1 MQFTTVRSK
10 EKDYDIYLKS
20 EKLVHSQQEHEK
32 NVSQLF
38 GSGKNWFLA
47 ICYLQ
52 IRREKKVDPAKTK
65 KCSSL
70 LQGKRLFGEQ
80 KKVDPCYFGDQKMQF
95 TTVRSKEK
103 DYDIYLK
110 SEKLVHSQQ
119 EHEKNVSQLF
129 GSGKNWFLAIS
140 SLTNTVAAI
149 SRRETIGSLLF
160 GYQKM
165 QFTTVRSKEKDYD
178 IYLKSEKL
186 VHSQQEHEK
195 YVSQLFESG
204 KKEFQ
209 AISSLQNTVAVIW
222 RQKKV
227 DPCYLLFVRSKE
239 KEQDILKSE
248 KLVYRQQDHEKNVSQ
263 LFGSGKNSAISS
275 LTNTVTAIWREK
287 KVDPCYFQTKKCS
300 SQLLGARKKIMTSI

>member
-38 GSGKNWFLA
+38 GCGKNRFLA
-47 ICYLQ
+47 ISSLTNTVAA
-52 IRREKKVDPAKTK
+52 ILREK
-65 KCSSL
+65 SGSL
-70 LQGKRLFGEQ
+70 L
-80 KKVDPCYFGDQKMQF
+80 FGDQKMQF

-129 GSGKNWFLAIS
+129 VSGKKCFIAIS

-149 SRRETIGSLLF
+149 
-160 GYQKM
+160 Q
-165 QFTTVRSKEKDYD
+165 
-178 IYLKSEKL
+178 
-186 VHSQQEHEK
+186 
-195 YVSQLFESG
+195 
-204 KKEFQ
+204 
-209 AISSLQNTVAVIW
+209 

-227 DPCYLLFVRSKE
+227 DPCYLE
-239 KEQDILKSE
+239 
-248 KLVYRQQDHEKNVSQ
+248 
-263 LFGSGKNSAISS
+263 
-275 LTNTVTAIWREK
+275 
-287 KVDPCYFQTKKCS
+287 TKKIVHNC
-300 SQLLGARKKIMTSI
+300 QEKGKRL